1 MESVAI
7 IVNGWELLTNFTKL
21 SILNAYSSPDYTSS
35 EHNPA
40 HFRVGTSGMGL
51 KWIKWLKY
59 SENESELEVK
69 KHAWA
74 NCAPDADRLCS
85 GAQNL

>member
-21 SILNAYSSPDYTSS
+21 SILNAYSGPDYTSS

-40 HFRVGTSGMGL
+40 HFRVVLAEWGL
-51 KWIKWLKY
+51 NG
-59 SENESELEVK
+59 SS
-69 KHAWA
+69 
-74 NCAPDADRLCS
+74 D
-85 GAQNL
+85 